1 MANKPITDAT
11 AVTTMAATDTAFVKQ
26 GGDLKQITL
35 NNLVKN
41 AEVMTDAEFNT
52 LWSEI
57 TA

>member
-1 MANKPITDAT
+1 MTNKPITNAT
-11 AVTTMAATDTAFVKQ
+11 AVTTMTTTDTAFIKQ

-41 AEVMTDAEFNT
+41 AEVMSDSEFDT